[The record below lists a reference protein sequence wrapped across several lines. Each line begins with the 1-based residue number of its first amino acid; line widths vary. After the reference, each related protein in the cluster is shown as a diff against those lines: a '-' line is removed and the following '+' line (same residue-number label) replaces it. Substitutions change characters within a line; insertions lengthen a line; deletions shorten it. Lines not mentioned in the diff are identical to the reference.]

1 MAIRPI
7 IPVTPTLLAAALG
20 AADVSLERSVREQES
35 VQRGVTANT
44 VQTVQR
50 AGLLADDLRFNRVGD
65 ENDVAAMTTLAKEL
79 DGLVQAPD
87 RTETMRAVEDRL
99 ASARRG
105 GGDADLAA
113 ASQTQAVLAD
123 KLEKLVVKTKPQANA
138 ASALSEAIAQ
148 QRQVMDQTAEQADKT
163 LGKERQELNT
173 QEKATLEKLARE
185 ERKVDEAVK
194 EAAKALRE
202 QAKQEQD
209 QQQKRKLEQAA
220 EKLEKPETTR
230 PINEAADKLAEN
242 KLSEAQDQQQ
252 QVLDRLEQ
260 AAKELGVQSQDEM
273 AQADKDMQRLEQ
285 MAQREQ
291 QLLDQLPQTDQ
302 PQEWNRM
309 QAEQQDIARQL
320 AEMQAKAPQQE
331 AEKAAQAL
339 EKREQPQAKEA
350 MQRTID
356 ALKAQQQQLQN
367 KMMAMRQKQDQQ
379 RQQKAQ
385 PQKESGKPPEKAD
398 AEDPQA
404 QARRKSMWQVQLEPQ
419 EREVLNASRTEKFP
433 ARYEQA
439 LVRYYRALAGEQQ

>member
-1 MAIRPI
+1 MAIRPLI
-7 IPVTPTLLAAALG
+7 TVVPTLLAAALG
-20 AADVSLERSVREQES
+20 AADVSVERSVREQES

-44 VQTVQR
+44 AQTVQR

-65 ENDVAAMTTLAKEL
+65 ENDVAAMATLSKEL

-87 RTETMRAVEDRL
+87 RTETMRAVEERL

-105 GGDADLAA
+105 GGDADLAV

-148 QRQVMDQTAEQADKT
+148 QRQVMEQTAEQADKT

-173 QEKATLEKLARE
+173 QEKANLEKLARE
-185 ERKVDEAVK
+185 ERKVDDAVK

-202 QAKQEQD
+202 QAQQEQD
-209 QQQKRKLEQAA
+209 QQQKQKMEQAA
-220 EKLEKPETTR
+220 EKLEKPDTTK

-242 KLSEAQDQQQ
+242 KLAEAQDKQQ
-252 QVLDRLEQ
+252 QVLDKLEQ

-273 AQADKDMQRLEQ
+273 AQADKDLQKLEQ

-291 QLLDQLPQTDQ
+291 QLMEQLPQAAQAQD
-302 PQEWNRM
+302 WNKM
-309 QAEQQDIARQL
+309 QAEQQDIAKQL

-339 EKREQPQAKEA
+339 EKHEQPQAKEA
-350 MQRTID
+350 MQRTLD
-356 ALKAQQQQLQN
+356 ALKAAQQQQQQ
-367 KMMAMRQKQDQQ
+367 KMMAMRQKQDQK
-379 RQQKAQ
+379 QQQTQ
-385 PQKESGKPPEKAD
+385 PDKESGKPPEQAA

-404 QARRKSMWQVQLEPQ
+404 QAKRKGAWQVQLEAQ

-439 LVRYYRALAGEQQ
+439 LVRYYRALAGEQP